1 MENDDELLAA
11 VGKRVRELR
20 LQKGMTMAKLAE
32 AADLSNQF
40 LSEIERGQKSMTV
53 PKLRS
58 LALVLDVSTDYLVF
72 GRRGGP
78 QTPESA
84 AAEIIRIMEEMSPLE
99 RELALMLMER
109 IAPMFRAMNP
119 DRE

>member
-1 MENDDELLAA
+1 MEKDEELLAA

-20 LQKGMTMAKLAE
+20 LQKGLTMAKLAE

-53 PKLRS
+53 QKLRS
-58 LALVLDVSTDYLVF
+58 LALALDVSTDYLVF
-72 GRRGGP
+72 GRKGGP

-84 AAEIIRIMEEMSPLE
+84 AVEMIRLMEEMTPLE
-99 RELALMLMER
+99 RELALMTMER
-109 IAPMFRAMNP
+109 ITPLFRAMSP
-119 DRE
+119 EQK